1 MQVAIAVLIFLVQ
14 SANAGE
20 LKVTTE
26 SSDTDKQCADYDDE
40 PKTKTGETELTMRL
54 KITALEAAFDLATG
68 VMVIDLPSR
77 YHDYWAGGELIASAS
92 DTSMVDSDL
101 LSVRLTADDG
111 VTVTNYYPSLKVE
124 EG

>member
-26 SSDTDKQCADYDDE
+26 SSDTDKQCADYAGGA
-40 PKTKTGETELTMRL
+40 KTKTGETELTMRL
-54 KITALEAAFDLATG
+54 SYALEADFNLETG

-77 YHDYWAGGELIASAS
+77 YHDYWVGDGSTSLIESAS

-101 LSVRLTADDG
+101 LSVRLTADGND
-111 VTVTNYYPSLKVE
+111 YYPSLKVE